1 MLRHALREDVPP
13 NAVAG
18 APAPELL
25 AGMGTSA
32 QGMAKLREAV
42 DAAKAGKR
50 WQKSVK
56 PVLDVLVT
64 FSRDDAARLDRDD
77 QDAYF
82 RRALEFVQERFGGA
96 ENMLTAT
103 VHRDEST
110 AHVQILMLAR
120 ERGGVKLGASQF
132 MGNRG
137 NLHRLQNA
145 FWETCGK
152 PFGMQRGEPY
162 TGIKNLP
169 VRQLYGALAAGAE
182 VPRLMEVPEVSLS
195 DKLLRPER
203 MTQRDRAIQ
212 HNQAAVEELRAQ
224 AQRGKGLHPKLIERQ
239 AERYRQAA
247 TQADDAEQQAEK
259 ALQRAAEAR
268 RQLQVTEDC
277 LAILDKR
284 LEVKLTQERQL
295 DASIDRLRKMEQAIE
310 QATQNGAAVIERYRR
325 AAAQAD
331 EAEKALQQAA
341 EARRQTKEAE
351 AYLASLD
358 KRLEAKQ
365 AQERQ
370 LDASIDRLREM
381 RDRERGHDLDG

>member
-25 AGMGTSA
+25 AGVGTSA
-32 QGMAKLREAV
+32 QGMAKLREAI

-64 FSRDDAARLDRDD
+64 FSRDDAARLSSDD

-137 NLHRLQNA
+137 NLHRLQNE
-145 FWETCGK
+145 FWEACGK
-152 PFGMQRGEPY
+152 PFGMRRGEPY
-162 TGIKNLP
+162 TGMKNLP
-169 VRQLYGALAAGAE
+169 VRQLYAAMANGAE
-182 VPRLMEVPEVSLS
+182 VPNLVEVPEVSIKERLLS
-195 DKLLRPER
+195 PEKLA
-203 MTQRDRAIQ
+203 QRDRAIEQ
-212 HNQAAVEELRAQ
+212 NRATIEQLRAQ
-224 AQRGKGLHPKLIERQ
+224 AERGQSLHPKLIAQQ
-239 AERYRQAA
+239 AERYRLVTA
-247 TQADDAEQQAEK
+247 QADEAERRAEK
-259 ALQRAAEAR
+259 ALQRAAEA
-268 RQLQVTEDC
+268 
-277 LAILDKR
+277 IK
-284 LEVKLTQERQL
+284 
-295 DASIDRLRKMEQAIE
+295 QA
-310 QATQNGAAVIERYRR
+310 Q
-325 AAAQAD
+325 
-331 EAEKALQQAA
+331 EAE
-341 EARRQTKEAE
+341 T
-351 AYLASLD
+351 YLASLD
-358 KRLEAKQ
+358 KRIEAKQ

-381 RDRERGHDLDG
+381 RDRERGHNLD